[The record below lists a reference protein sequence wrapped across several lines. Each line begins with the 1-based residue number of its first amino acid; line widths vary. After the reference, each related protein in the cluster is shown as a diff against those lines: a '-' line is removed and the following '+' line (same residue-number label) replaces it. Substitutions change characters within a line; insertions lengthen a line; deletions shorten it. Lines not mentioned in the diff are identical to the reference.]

1 MQTGRPRSV
10 LWIWLGFAAAAVVLV
25 VVIVALG
32 GRPSGSSA
40 APAAGPV
47 TADTSGGYSV
57 LVARANGLYDQG
69 IAAFNKKDNAGGTAA
84 FKAAAEVYGAAW
96 KKQPGDPSVGTDYAV
111 SYFYSGQTD
120 KALRQIDVVIG
131 KSPDFQTAY
140 LNKGIFLKTAA
151 NDAKVNGDTKKGAE
165 LLSQAK
171 LTLQK
176 AVGMDPASDAGK
188 KAATQLQGL

>member
-1 MQTGRPRSV
+1 M
-10 LWIWLGFAAAAVVLV
+10 LV
-25 VVIVALG
+25 V
-32 GRPSGSSA
+32 
-40 APAAGPV
+40 
-47 TADTSGGYSV
+47 
-57 LVARANGLYDQG
+57 RANGLYDQG

-96 KKQPGDPSVGTDYAV
+96 RKQPGDPSVGTDYAV
-111 SYFYSGQTD
+111 SLFYSGQTD
-120 KALRQIDVVIG
+120 RALRQIDVVIG

-151 NDAKVNGDTKKGAE
+151 SDAKASGDTKNGAE

-188 KAATQLQGL
+188 KAAAQLQGL